1 MSLLEAGS
9 MGLPII
15 TTDVPGC
22 REIIDHNING
32 ILIKSK
38 CEDALK
44 KAIIFYLD
52 NPSIAIEYGKR
63 LRSKVIKRFNKRT
76 INKKIIEIYN
86 SF

>member
-1 MSLLEAGS
+1 MKAGS

-38 CEDALK
+38 CVDELK

-76 INKKIIEIYN
+76 INNKIIEIYN